1 RVVSFGRPRGD
12 AARRLREDPGSLQG
26 RDHLGRGE
34 HLVARSRGRALSPSG
49 GAGGGGGGDA
59 RRQVGRNALCLY
71 RNKTRFEGD
80 GEGNHRV
87 LPSAPGEI
95 QGAARGGVRRAAED
109 LDRQDPE
116 IPAARK
122 GEVRQRDR
130 HLKETPVS
138 AQPQDL
144 EPVLRRED
152 RDGICTLTL
161 NRPKQMNL
169 LTSEMLG
176 ALQDAFESLQNDS
189 KARVVVLAAAG
200 KGFCAGHDLKEIRS
214 LGEQRKIAELFAQCS
229 RMMMTISWLPQPVIA
244 KVQGAAAAAGAQLV
258 AQCDLAIASESAKFV
273 TSGVSW
279 GFFCST
285 PGVAIGRNLQ
295 RKHAME
301 WGLVNRV
308 VAPDAL
314 DAEVQKMAELLAAK
328 PAATLAAGKRAFYQ
342 QMDLQLG
349 RAYELASEVIS
360 SSFAHPEGK
369 EGMAAFIEKRKPD
382 WKA

>member
-1 RVVSFGRPRGD
+1 
-12 AARRLREDPGSLQG
+12 
-26 RDHLGRGE
+26 
-34 HLVARSRGRALSPSG
+34 
-49 GAGGGGGGDA
+49 
-59 RRQVGRNALCLY
+59 
-71 RNKTRFEGD
+71 
-80 GEGNHRV
+80 
-87 LPSAPGEI
+87 
-95 QGAARGGVRRAAED
+95 
-109 LDRQDPE
+109 
-116 IPAARK
+116 
-122 GEVRQRDR
+122 
-130 HLKETPVS
+130 
-138 AQPQDL
+138 
-144 EPVLRRED
+144 
-152 RDGICTLTL
+152 
-161 NRPKQMNL
+161 MNL
-169 LTSEMLG
+169 LTSEMLD
-176 ALQDAFESLQNDS
+176 ALQAAFESLQDDS
-189 KARVVVLAAAG
+189 KARVVILAAAG

-214 LGEQRKIAELFAQCS
+214 LGEQAKIAELFAQCS

-258 AQCDLAIASESAKFV
+258 AQCDLAIASEGAKFV

-301 WGLVNRV
+301 MLLTGEPIDAKRAMEWGLVNRV
-308 VAPDAL
+308 VAADAL
-314 DAEVQKMAELLAAK
+314 DAEVLKMAQLLAAK
-328 PAATLAAGKRAFYQ
+328 PPATLAAGKRAFYQ